1 MAKNNADRALWR
13 TSPKERRI
21 YWIYFMGQ
29 NMVYTFVFMFLTSYL
44 LLSGMDAVAVAGVL
58 LLVKVWDAV
67 NDCVFGGLIDKIK
80 FKSGGKFMP
89 WLRMS
94 LPVILVATIL
104 LFGIP
109 AGLGSGV
116 KLVWFAIAYILWDT
130 AYTICDVPVYG
141 LVTTMTRIQAE
152 RTDLMA
158 KSRITANIGVLLA
171 MGLGFVL
178 PSEQVGLSYT
188 AVAFIVAAL
197 GLLTMLWLCL
207 SGKEHAATDGKKEP
221 SYTVREMF
229 RYLAGNKYLLIYYG
243 GLLLF
248 TGLNTASSVLQF
260 ACFYLFDSAMIATV
274 VAAMSFA
281 PSILIAL
288 VMPALLKKF
297 DKFKMLR
304 LFALIYA
311 ILSAAIWAVGPVLMP
326 HLVLVVV
333 RGIAMGGITVLQFM
347 FTPDCAEYGQYKT
360 GIAAK
365 GITFAIQTFTMK
377 LVSAV
382 SASLGLAVLGWFGWQ
397 SVAAESFAALAALNV
412 TQSAAALQGLWAVY
426 ALIPAIGSIAAILL
440 WTRYKLRTADVEWMA
455 KYNCGEITRAE
466 CDAKLSRTY

>member
-1 MAKNNADRALWR
+1 MAKNTVDRALWR
-13 TSPKERRI
+13 TSPKERRV
-21 YWIYFMGQ
+21 YWTYFAGQ
-29 NMVYTFVFMFLTSYL
+29 NMIYTFVFMFLTSYL

-58 LLVKVWDAV
+58 LIVKVWDAV
-67 NDCVFGGLIDKIK
+67 NDFVFGGLIDKIK

-89 WLRMS
+89 WLKIS

-109 AGLGSGV
+109 AGLGSGA
-116 KLVWFAIAYILWDT
+116 KLAWFAIAYILWDT

-141 LVTTMTRIQAE
+141 LVTTMTQIQAE

-158 KSRITANIGVLLA
+158 KSRITANIGVLVA

-188 AVAFIVAAL
+188 AVALIVAAF
-197 GLLTMLWLCL
+197 GALTMLWLCI
-207 SGKEHAATDGKKEP
+207 SGKERAAGEGKKEQA
-221 SYTVREMF
+221 YTVREMF
-229 RYLAGNKYLLIYYG
+229 RYLVGNKYLLIYYG
-243 GLLLF
+243 GLLLL

-260 ACFYLFDSAMIATV
+260 ACFYLFNSAMIATV

-297 DKFKMLR
+297 DKFRMLL
-304 LFALIYA
+304 LFTLVYV
-311 ILSAAIWAVGPVLMP
+311 ILSVVIWVVGPVLMP

-333 RGIAMGGITVLQFM
+333 RGVAMGGITVLQFM

-360 GIAAK
+360 GIEAK

-397 SVAAESFAALAALNV
+397 SVAAESFAALAELNV
-412 TQSAAALQGLWAVY
+412 TQSATALQGLWAVY
-426 ALIPAIGSIAAILL
+426 ALIPAIGSIAAIVL
-440 WTRYKLRTADVEWMA
+440 WTQYKLRTADVEWMA
-455 KYNCGEITRAE
+455 KLNRTEITRAE
-466 CDAKLSRTY
+466 CDAKLTRTY